1 MWIPSAIIFLFR
13 IFSLIQ
19 ETRIPIPI
27 QPQSTQINS
36 QNERCFYIYK
46 LWNIVTNHHLEALL
60 PTVLIIPGKFSN
72 PQNRKKNWN
81 FDSLCKFKTIFESF
95 VRKKPHSF
103 ITMIFFISHQ
113 TESDLKIHEKY
124 YYICIKVFFL
134 FFRIKTQTVFI
145 FICINRKKVKEMKI
159 EIFLQK
165 IFSFLYAFFN

>member
-13 IFSLIQ
+13 IFSLFQ

-134 FFRIKTQTVFI
+134 FF
-145 FICINRKKVKEMKI
+145 
-159 EIFLQK
+159 
-165 IFSFLYAFFN
+165 